1 MNRQQKIAKL
11 KNLIAGTIK
20 PLDGVTLC
28 WSLEDDGLYHCENPK
43 YEHLK
48 YNREQLTAF
57 TEKNGGHH
65 LLFVSFAGSEMD
77 TIRDSRNPQRK
88 DEPILED
95 SPNDRLFTWHEEKVY
110 EDEPQPE
117 AIIEPTPPNEPVIA
131 PEPTKK
137 PKQPKKKR
145 AASKPQ
151 LTRAEANKIK
161 AKADYQKCLAQ
172 MELDKQRMENMN
184 EFNRIN
190 KDFFQ

>member
-11 KNLIAGTIK
+11 KNLMAGTIK
-20 PLDGVTLC
+20 PLDGVTLY
-28 WSLEDDGLYHCENPK
+28 WSLEDDGLYHCENPE

-48 YNREQLTAF
+48 YNKEQLIAF

-65 LLFVSFAGSEMD
+65 VLFESFAE
-77 TIRDSRNPQRK
+77 RK
-88 DEPILED
+88 DEPIIED
-95 SPNDRLFTWHEEKVY
+95 NPNDRLFTWHEEKAY

-117 AIIEPTPPNEPVIA
+117 AITVPTPPIEPVIA

-161 AKADYQKCLAQ
+161 AKADYEKCLAQ

-190 KDFFQ
+190 KEFFQ